1 MNIDSIIAEWTYRLE
16 KGYPDCEDDYVEL
29 RNVLQEM
36 TDLPEAE
43 QNVIVKRAMGLT
55 EQDLIQEIVDLE
67 TIENE
72 KLIEYLT
79 SINKIQSFELV
90 LKSLPT
96 SLDNNVIE
104 FFNNLPESEFDKFG
118 RLLHSLDQINEK
130 SLNSIISLLNI

>member
-1 MNIDSIIAEWTYRLE
+1 MNIDSIITEWTYRLD
-16 KGYPDCEDDYVEL
+16 KGYPDCPEDYIEL
-29 RNVLQEM
+29 RNVLREQ
-36 TDLPEAE
+36 TNLPIEE
-43 QNVIVKRAMGLT
+43 QDKIVRRAMGLE
-55 EQDLIQEIVDLE
+55 EQDLIQEKVDLE

-79 SINKIQSFELV
+79 TINKIQSFELV

-96 SLDNNVIE
+96 TLDNNVIE

-130 SLNSIISLLNI
+130 SYLGDLIPCN